1 MEEKEEIKEYFK
13 SLLDSRKFLIK
24 TILSDI
30 NINLEFENGSYNIA
44 LYSEYGSGKSYFLN
58 SLKEF
63 ISDEKLRTSENFDLD
78 TNFKIIEINAW
89 KDDFLN
95 DPILSIGFALKKEIE
110 EDGSSEVIEKF
121 DNFLNKTISMKK
133 GFPML
138 LKWTASG
145 IAEVFGLKGIFDH
158 IVDDIKEAQPKDYL
172 NTIDSITNYSD
183 YKNCLEKIKKDL
195 EEYIKK
201 FGAKKLL
208 IIVDELDRCRPDYSV
223 EFLEAI
229 NHIFD
234 VKGMVFLFAI
244 DKNAL
249 KSAMT
254 TVYGTEM
261 NFDNY
266 IKKFIHTNF
275 SLNKLSKE
283 DNKYFMEKLF
293 LSKSLK
299 IDCEKDIL
307 DVFYNMA
314 TSFDMNLREIECSFR
329 IFKYLYGRIEKIY
342 NYKNNKDFI
351 IIVAMFL
358 SLLKSKYPV
367 QYYKLFN
374 QKTLDTNL
382 KITDINL
389 DVLDEIFNLVRNIN
403 GFCIKVNINIENI
416 NNLFKVLFFASFKYD
431 KDYGFGNN
439 FDNDLYNLMKPE
451 HEDLIIK
458 IFSKNYKI
466 EDRNNQNSFY
476 MVMHNLFKIP
486 AKPLTDENGS
496 ILKKIYNLIC

>member
-1 MEEKEEIKEYFK
+1 MMEEKEEIKEYFK
-13 SLLDSRKFLIK
+13 SLLDSRKFLIQ

-30 NINLEFENGSYNIA
+30 NINLEYENGSYNVT

-63 ISDEKLRTSENFDLD
+63 ISDKKLRTSENFDLD

-89 KDDFLN
+89 KDDFLD

-110 EDGSSEVIEKF
+110 EDLKDPKCSETDNDKKDNNDIKNKFSKIFNIGKAAAKNALPVIVKGGLNIVIDKTIGSTNYDELKTIIKDTSDSVVPTIFENLEAKTEE
-121 DNFLNKTISMKK
+121 LNKSY
-133 GFPML
+133 L
-138 LKWTASG
+138 NYNEYLKN
-145 IAEVFGLKGIFDH
+145 
-158 IVDDIKEAQPKDYL
+158 IKEA
-172 NTIDSITNYSD
+172 
-183 YKNCLEKIKKDL
+183 L
-195 EEYIKK
+195 EEYIEKLD
-201 FGAKKLL
+201 GKKLL

-254 TVYGTEM
+254 IVYGTEM

-283 DNKYFMEKLF
+283 DNEYFMEKLF

-307 DVFYNMA
+307 DVF
-314 TSFDMNLREIECSFR
+314 L
-329 IFKYLYGRIEKIY
+329 
-342 NYKNNKDFI
+342 
-351 IIVAMFL
+351 
-358 SLLKSKYPV
+358 
-367 QYYKLFN
+367 
-374 QKTLDTNL
+374 
-382 KITDINL
+382 
-389 DVLDEIFNLVRNIN
+389 
-403 GFCIKVNINIENI
+403 
-416 NNLFKVLFFASFKYD
+416 
-431 KDYGFGNN
+431 
-439 FDNDLYNLMKPE
+439 
-451 HEDLIIK
+451 
-458 IFSKNYKI
+458 
-466 EDRNNQNSFY
+466 
-476 MVMHNLFKIP
+476 
-486 AKPLTDENGS
+486 
-496 ILKKIYNLIC
+496 